1 MIPLPIPLLF
11 LHNFLPIF
19 LYDFIGI
26 SMEIVGGMGYGI
38 CRWCNGLV
46 VVGIYIYYRRDEL
59 APSSHFRSTPLSASA
74 VSPSRKIS
82 EA

>member
-1 MIPLPIPLLF
+1 
-11 LHNFLPIF
+11 
-19 LYDFIGI
+19 
-26 SMEIVGGMGYGI
+26 MEIVGGMGYGI